1 MQLSYDNNRMW
12 GRELG
17 DKGRIKEENRKNSYL
32 FHCSE
37 GWLHNTKF
45 EWLSFPQNNLHF
57 LQNHP
62 HQVRQFLH
70 SVHWS
75 LKKRPKSW
83 LILFKLRQVAT
94 KGLIS
99 LTIEGTQKWCGKTG
113 DKKTVRYWYRSP
125 YITLTNNFTCCSP
138 ILSVDL
144 AGLCRSECN
153 SGTSFQPAREWNQPL
168 YLSLFLFYMQWLL
181 LVEWRLTQSNRMS
194 DIESTRTL
202 SVCLCCNSFSNLN
215 RYNHTQMKSCL
226 YTYIQ
231 GYFCAP

>member
-1 MQLSYDNNRMW
+1 MW

-70 SVHWS
+70 SIHWS

-113 DKKTVRYWYRSP
+113 DKRLWDIDIDHHILHWQTTLHAVLQFFQLIWQVCAVVNVTVEHP
-125 YITLTNNFTCCSP
+125 F
-138 ILSVDL
+138 
-144 AGLCRSECN
+144 
-153 SGTSFQPAREWNQPL
+153 
-168 YLSLFLFYMQWLL
+168 SLQGNEINHCISL
-181 LVEWRLTQSNRMS
+181 
-194 DIESTRTL
+194 
-202 SVCLCCNSFSNLN
+202 SFSSTCSDYSLWSGDLH
-215 RYNHTQMKSCL
+215 RAIECQ
-226 YTYIQ
+226 I
-231 GYFCAP
+231 